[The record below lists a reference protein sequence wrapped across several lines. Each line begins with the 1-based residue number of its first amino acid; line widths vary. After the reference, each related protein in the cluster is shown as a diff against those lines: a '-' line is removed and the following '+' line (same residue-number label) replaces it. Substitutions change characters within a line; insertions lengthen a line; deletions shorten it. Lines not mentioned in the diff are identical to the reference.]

1 MQNTSSRLRKALRK
15 VAQPQTGWLD
25 VFPAVIGK
33 ADGTVLTDVPGE
45 IYVRNVLNGQTLR
58 VHNSVAPNTP
68 LLQVD
73 VGRRVEEP
81 GLWQIKGTREAFTV
95 PAGGSNVPYHHEH
108 HEEGGADRLN
118 LSRKQILYLTVR
130 VSDAENFVVQVYGG
144 VSRMGAGYALIQ
156 NQEIDLSA
164 YVPTAGAVYV
174 NIETDEDGAL
184 TVHAGAGFAA
194 KALATAGDIP
204 VPEAGKARIATIVLF
219 ESMTELLDEHI
230 LVPFPL
236 EVNSLDFVQNDDL
249 DFQLGLKAHV
259 SHNHPANLIYMNTNF
274 C

>member
-95 PAGGSNVPYHHEH
+95 PAGGSNVPFHHEH
-108 HEEGGADRLN
+108 HEESGADRLN
-118 LSRKQILYLTVR
+118 LSRKQIVYLTVR